1 MAKIYEL
8 ADCYNELL
16 TMLEEDE
23 ISPEAFKDTMDCVE
37 GELSLKYDNIC
48 KFIRN
53 LNSDVEGYKVELDKI
68 SKKKKALEN
77 KISWLKDYMLSNMQ
91 KMGREKIK
99 TELFTVA
106 VQKNGVPKLIV
117 DDKIVPKKYFKK
129 VVTITRDD
137 SLIRESLAEGKKVR
151 GCELVVGYQLR
162 IK

>member
-8 ADCYNELL
+8 ANYYNDLL
-16 TMLEEDE
+16 SMLENEE
-23 ISPEAFKDTMDCVE
+23 ISEEAFHGTLDCIE
-37 GELSLKYDNIC
+37 GEIALKYDNIC
-48 KFIRN
+48 KFIKN
-53 LNSDVEGYKVELDKI
+53 LSSDAEGLKI
-68 SKKKKALEN
+68 EAERLSKREKAIKN
-77 KISWLKDYMLSNMQ
+77 KISWLKNYMLSNMQ

-117 DDKIVPKKYFKK
+117 DDKVVPKKYFKK

-162 IK
+162 IR